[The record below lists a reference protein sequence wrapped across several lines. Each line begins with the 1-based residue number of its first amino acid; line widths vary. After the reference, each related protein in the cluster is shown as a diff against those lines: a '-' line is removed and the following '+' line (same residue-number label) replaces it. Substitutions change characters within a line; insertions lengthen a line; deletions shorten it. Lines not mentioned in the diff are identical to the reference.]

1 MIIERNHFDIPPM
14 KNGAVVDITDIVTTA
29 FENAVLQN
37 LGNSVKVT
45 FSTSVP
51 KDSQFYPLDRN
62 VPQYL
67 YPHLSEFVRTG
78 TASTELRNFIA
89 QVITVQ
95 ANNVIQRVQ
104 ASGHPCLEFHPSC
117 TQTRRPVRYTHS
129 CVGTMTVSLS
139 RQKPL
144 SVYSLRSRK
153 LLKQCG
159 SSVRIIK
166 RSLRGPFSF
175 DIPQ

>member
-1 MIIERNHFDIPPM
+1 MIIERQRGGERNDFDIPPM

-29 FENAVLQN
+29 FENAILQN

-45 FSTSVP
+45 FSKSVP
-51 KDSQFYPLDRN
+51 NDSQFYPLDRN

-104 ASGHPCLEFHPSC
+104 ASGHSCLEFHPADMIMYAN
-117 TQTRRPVRYTHS
+117 TQAR
-129 CVGTMTVSLS
+129 
-139 RQKPL
+139 
-144 SVYSLRSRK
+144 SVYAFLRRHND
-153 LLKQCG
+153 
-159 SSVRIIK
+159 R
-166 RSLRGPFSF
+166 FSIETETSF
-175 DIPQ
+175 RVFTPEPEVAESIPEAAAE